1 MKFISPQQ
9 FRMQRLQVYNW
20 GTFSGLHDI
29 SIAERG
35 FLFVGQSGSGKST
48 LLDAFSA
55 LLVPPRWL
63 AFNAAA
69 AEADRAGRDRNLVSY
84 VRGAWAE
91 QKGETGEIA
100 MQFLRP
106 GTTWSALALTLQNGL
121 GQTVVIAQLFWLR
134 GAGNTNADVR
144 RHFLILER
152 AFDLKELQGF
162 NLDIRKLKHDVA
174 DAFERAE
181 FRPYCERFRRLLG
194 IDSEMALRLLH
205 KTQSAKNLGDLNTLL
220 RDFMLDRPE
229 TFDVAERLVN
239 EFAELNAA
247 HQAVVTARE
256 QVQTLTPA
264 RDNHRLLQECLK
276 QKTELLELTAGVDA
290 FRESKH
296 ICLLEEHLAGLK
308 TRQEGLQAEVTSRET
323 VAANHKAALIDLERE
338 HRNLGGDRVQ
348 QWRREKDGVEE
359 QLAARARKRAQA
371 DEACH
376 RLHWKLPDTPQL
388 FAERT
393 SEARLEV
400 EQWRQ
405 RAQGAHERF
414 AELSRQ
420 KEKTQTE
427 CAAAAREVEVLK
439 RRPSNIPA
447 DMHDLRADIAQALQ
461 IPESELPFAG
471 ELVEV
476 NARDAQWRGAIER
489 VLRGFALSI
498 LVSERYYSALSG
510 HLNATRL
517 TGHRLVYYRV
527 GPREAPVARAVD
539 PHSLYRK
546 LHIQPGDY
554 ADWLEAEIRQR
565 YDYTCAESMQAF
577 RNADRAV
584 TRAGQVRHGKARHE
598 KDDRRDLDDPRHW
611 VLGFTNQEKLE
622 RYTRL
627 ACDLVEKLR
636 QIDDDIKA
644 VADEEAQRNERA
656 MACQTLANIQ
666 WQEIDLAPLADR
678 IAALKRQLELA
689 LADDTPLHEIAR
701 RYDKQKKQL
710 EAAEKRLEEARD
722 DQREVER
729 DIKTATEK
737 IEKLRAATCAA
748 ELTPLQR
755 EGLESRIAA
764 LTALL
769 TIDNLESQFRALE
782 RAIASDIN
790 DCTKRSGELEK
801 ALDRSFTDFKTRWP
815 LEAGD
820 MDTTAASAP
829 DFLARLHR
837 LETDGLPTHEHRFF
851 ELLRNQSHQN
861 LAALSKTLLLA
872 HRTIIERMEEV
883 NRSLSYAH
891 FNPGTFLKIDVNDRQ
906 IEEVRRFKQD
916 IEQALR
922 HAWTEDREAAEARF
936 EILRDLVDRLGSQE
950 PEKRSWREAMLD
962 VRQHVEFVAREVDGD
977 GRDLE
982 IYRSGAGK
990 SGGQR
995 QKLATTCLAAALR
1008 YQLSSEEHDTP
1019 LYAPVVL
1026 DEAFEKADNEFTTLA
1041 MNIFVQFGFQ
1051 MIVATPLKAVMTL
1064 EPFIGGACFV
1074 EIRDRRHSA
1083 ILMIEYDEPGHRL
1096 KLPEHVKETAEMGAS

>member
-1 MKFISPQQ
+1 MKTTSPQQ
-9 FRMQRLQVYNW
+9 FRMKRLQVYNW

-35 FLFVGQSGSGKST
+35 FLIVGHSGSGKST

-84 VRGAWAE
+84 IRGAWAE
-91 QKGETGEIA
+91 QKGESGEIA

-121 GQTVVIAQLFWLR
+121 AQVVVLVQLFWLR

-144 RHFLILER
+144 RHFLVFER
-152 AFDLKELQGF
+152 SFDLKELRGF
-162 NLDIRKLKHDVA
+162 NLDIRKLKHDMP
-174 DAFERAE
+174 DAFERPE

-205 KTQSAKNLGDLNTLL
+205 KTQSAKNLGDLNALL

-229 TFDVAERLVN
+229 TFDVADRLVN

-256 QVQTLTPA
+256 QIQTLTPA
-264 RDNHRLLQECLK
+264 RDNHRLLQECLR
-276 QKTELLELTAGVDA
+276 QKAELLELTAGVDT

-296 ICLLEEHLAGLK
+296 VALLEEHLAGLN
-308 TRQEGLQAEVTSRET
+308 TRQEGLHAEVTSREA
-323 VAANHKAALIDLERE
+323 VAANHKAALTDLERE
-338 HRNLGGDRVQ
+338 HRRLGGDRIE
-348 QWRREKDGVEE
+348 QWQREKDGLEE

-371 DEACH
+371 DAACH
-376 RLHWKLPDTPQL
+376 KLRWRLPDTPQG

-400 EQWRQ
+400 EQWQQ
-405 RAQGAHERF
+405 RAQAARERF
-414 AELSRQ
+414 SELSSQRD
-420 KEKTQTE
+420 KTRTE
-427 CAAAAREVEVLK
+427 CATAAREVEVLK

-461 IPESELPFAG
+461 IPESELPFVG

-476 NARDAQWRGAIER
+476 NGRDAEWRGAIER
-489 VLRGFALSI
+489 VLRGFALSM

-517 TGHRLVYYRV
+517 TGQRLVYYRV
-527 GPREAPVARAVD
+527 GPREAPSARAVD
-539 PHSLYRK
+539 PHSLSRK
-546 LHIQPGDY
+546 LRIQSGDY
-554 ADWLEAEIRQR
+554 AGWLEAEIRQR
-565 YDYTCAESMQAF
+565 YDYICAESMQAF
-577 RNADRAV
+577 RNSERAV
-584 TRAGQVRHGKARHE
+584 TRAGQVRHGKTRHE

-611 VLGFTNQEKLE
+611 VLGFTNEEKLA

-627 ACDLVEKLR
+627 AHDLLEKLG
-636 QIDDDIKA
+636 QIERDIKA
-644 VADEEAQRNERA
+644 VTDEEAQRNERA

-689 LADDTPLHEIAR
+689 LAENTPLHEIAR

-710 EAAEKRLEEARD
+710 EAAEKRLEAARD
-722 DQREVER
+722 YKREVER
-729 DIKTATEK
+729 DIKATAEK
-737 IEKLRAATCAA
+737 VDSLRAATRAV
-748 ELTPLQR
+748 ELTALQR
-755 EGLESRIAA
+755 EGLETRIAA
-764 LTALL
+764 LTAPL

-782 RAIASDIN
+782 RAIASEIN
-790 DCTKRSGELEK
+790 ERTKRSGELEN
-801 ALDRSFTDFKTRWP
+801 ALERSFIDFKTRWP

-820 MDTTAASAP
+820 MDTTAASAS

-861 LAALSKTLLLA
+861 LAALSKTLLLS

-891 FNPGTFLKIDVNDRQ
+891 FNPGTFLRIDVSDRQ
-906 IEEVRRFKQD
+906 IEEIRHFKQE

-936 EILRDLVDRLGSQE
+936 RIIRELVDRLGSQE
-950 PEKRSWREAMLD
+950 PEKRAWREAVLD
-962 VRQHVEFVAREVDGD
+962 VRQHVEFVAREVDSD

-1041 MNIFVQFGFQ
+1041 MNIFVRFGFQ

-1083 ILMIEYDEPGHRL
+1083 VLMIEYDESGHRL
-1096 KLPEHVKETAEMGAS
+1096 KLPEHIKETAELGAS